1 MPETVELPVMDEDAH
16 DLTGKYRV
24 RVYRPAWADVDKW
37 FKRTREKIEIRSQAL
52 KLRFWPDQE
61 PTDEA
66 GRLLDVDWDWIRAL
80 SGHSIGEL
88 RITDEIGG
96 HRNLRLIFHKGDK
109 IDDSTMPIIW
119 ILAVL
124 PKKRTDWTT
133 ANIATF
139 KARKILLHER
149 YYKNREFF

>member
-1 MPETVELPVMDEDAH
+1 MAENAH
-16 DLTGKYRV
+16 DFTGKYRV

-61 PTDEA
+61 PTDGA
-66 GRLLDVDWDWIRAL
+66 GRLLAVDWDWIRAL
-80 SGHSIGEL
+80 PGHSIGEL

-96 HRNLRLIFHKGDK
+96 HRNLRLIFYKGDK
-109 IDDSTMPIIW
+109 IDDSTIPIIW
-119 ILAVL
+119 VLAVL